1 MSVATITNAKETVLS
16 FIRAL
21 NEEDFSAV
29 RKYLSDDFT
38 FIGVLGTRTGADLYV
53 TEMSRM
59 KFKYEVKKAFADDT
73 DVCLWYNIT
82 MGDKTI
88 YCSGWYELL
97 DNKISKFQVVFDPR
111 PLLDSP
117 AQ

>member
-21 NEEDFSAV
+21 NEEDFTAV
-29 RKYLSDDFT
+29 RKYLADDFT
-38 FIGVLGTRTGADLYV
+38 FIGVMGTRTGADIYV

-59 KFKYEVKKAFADDT
+59 KFKYAVKKVFADDT
-73 DVCLWYNIT
+73 DVCLWYDII

-88 YCSGWYELL
+88 FCSGWYELL
-97 DNKISKFQVVFDPR
+97 DNKISQFRVVFDPR